1 MMNEEKKI
9 SQYGDVPNISVRANG
24 RRMWTPEE
32 DKKLMLAATGANKM
46 KALSEELSRS
56 VASMYQRIHTLCE
69 YESKYSGRRT
79 LPEDI
84 RALVVLW
91 QGMSHKP
98 GRKPKTAA

>member
-1 MMNEEKKI
+1 MMNEGKKI
-9 SQYGDVPNISVRANG
+9 TQYGDVPNISVRANG

-46 KALSEELSRS
+46 KALSEELGRS

-91 QGMSHKP
+91 QGISHKP

>member
-46 KALSEELSRS
+46 KALSEEL
-56 VASMYQRIHTLCE
+56 
-69 YESKYSGRRT
+69 
-79 LPEDI
+79 
-84 RALVVLW
+84 W